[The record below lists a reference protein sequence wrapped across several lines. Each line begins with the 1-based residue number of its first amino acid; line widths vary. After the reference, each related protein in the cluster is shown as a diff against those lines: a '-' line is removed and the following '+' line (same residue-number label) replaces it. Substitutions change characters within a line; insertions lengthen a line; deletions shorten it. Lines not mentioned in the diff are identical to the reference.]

1 MEEQNDVTVTN
12 KLGIMRTDFK
22 EGYLMYLLCQGGT
35 CCYLFNGKEF
45 KLHAGTP
52 SVIHKRKNDRK
63 DKVER

>member
-12 KLGIMRTDFK
+12 KLGIMRT
-22 EGYLMYLLCQGGT
+22 GYLMYLLCQGGT
-35 CCYLFNGKEF
+35 CRYLFNWKEF